1 MLGSKR
7 KREEEKQEKQPE
19 PLQNLTAPE
28 KFLMKTDP
36 VYNDIL
42 HGEQE
47 MMQRLAKNSAA
58 LKECLKIIQQTSQ
71 QQ

>member
-1 MLGSKR
+1 MLGNKR
-7 KREEEKQEKQPE
+7 KREEQKQETQPP
-19 PLQNLTAPE
+19 PLQNLSAPE

-47 MMQRLAKNSAA
+47 LMQKVAKNSAA
-58 LKECLKIIQQTSQ
+58 VKECLKIIQQHKQ
-71 QQ
+71 